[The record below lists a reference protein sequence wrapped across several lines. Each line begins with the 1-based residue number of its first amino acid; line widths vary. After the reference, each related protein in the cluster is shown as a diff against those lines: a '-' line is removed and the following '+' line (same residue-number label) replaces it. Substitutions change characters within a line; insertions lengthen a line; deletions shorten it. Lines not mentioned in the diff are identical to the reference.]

1 MKNLTTR
8 SSVTTL
14 GLGLLF
20 LVVTAFLPKEN
31 STELPY
37 NFVKGAVEFESIGEL
52 SFSPEGILFFGDTKG
67 ASIFALETSDS
78 KSTTNEGINLGDVEE
93 KIGQMMGAASKDISV
108 MDMAVHPSSQNVYLS
123 IMRASGEN
131 ASYHIVSI
139 SKDEKITEVDM
150 RNASHSTFSLSKT
163 PARDATDRRGRSL
176 RTNTITDIAFADG
189 SVYVAGLSNEEFA
202 SGFRKVSFP
211 FKKNESLSTLEI
223 FHVAHNQYETHSPI
237 RSFAPY
243 MMNGESTIL
252 AGYTCTPLV
261 LFPTSNLKDGDHVK
275 GKTVAELGFGNT
287 PLDILPFT
295 SESGKQVVL
304 IANSNRATMLVTGE
318 DIAKQEALTTGLEGD
333 SILKGTPYKPL
344 PLSGVQQLAEL
355 NSEQVAL
362 LRRMSD
368 GSLRLYSYPK
378 SRLAS

>member
-1 MKNLTTR
+1 MKNPTSRFTLF
-8 SSVTTL
+8 SL
-14 GLGLLF
+14 GLALLF
-20 LVVTAFLPKEN
+20 LVVSAFIPKEIE
-31 STELPY
+31 SELTS
-37 NFVKGAVEFESIGEL
+37 NFVQGTVEFESIGEL
-52 SFSPEGILFFGDTKG
+52 SFGPEGVLFFGDTKG
-67 ASIFALETSDS
+67 AALFALETSDAAAS
-78 KSTTNEGINLGDVEE
+78 NNDGINIGKVEE

-108 MDMAVHPSSQNVYLS
+108 LDMAVHPLSQNVYLS
-123 IMRASGEN
+123 IMRSSGDN

-139 SKDEKITEVDM
+139 SKDEQIKEVDLK
-150 RNASHSTFSLSKT
+150 NASHSKFALTKA
-163 PARDATDRRGRSL
+163 PARDAQDRRGRSL

-189 SVYVAGLSNEEFA
+189 AVYIAGLSNEEFA

-243 MMNGESTIL
+243 SMNGESTIL

-261 LFPTSNLKDGDHVK
+261 VFPTSNLKDGDHVM

-304 IANSNRATMLVTGE
+304 IANSNRATMLVSGD

-355 NSEQVAL
+355 NSEQIAL

-378 SRLAS
+378 